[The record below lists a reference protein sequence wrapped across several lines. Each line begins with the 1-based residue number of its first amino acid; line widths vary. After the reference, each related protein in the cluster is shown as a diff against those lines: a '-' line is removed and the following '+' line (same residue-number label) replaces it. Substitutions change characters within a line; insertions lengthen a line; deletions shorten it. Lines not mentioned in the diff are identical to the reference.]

1 MTISLIEIV
10 IYYVFPVGGL
20 LQDSLVLCL
29 LCYCPQYD
37 ALIDQ
42 LTGRE
47 TLVLAV
53 RLRGVRDVKACV
65 SRLLKDLQLVAAQ
78 LLTDIAGQG
87 LQVNDASVVTS
98 PLFATNKLCQVC

>member
-1 MTISLIEIV
+1 MSAR
-10 IYYVFPVGGL
+10 L
-20 LQDSLVLCL
+20 LPSVRRAHRSTDR
-29 LCYCPQYD
+29 PRD
-37 ALIDQ
+37 AC
-42 LTGRE
+42 
-47 TLVLAV
+47 AV